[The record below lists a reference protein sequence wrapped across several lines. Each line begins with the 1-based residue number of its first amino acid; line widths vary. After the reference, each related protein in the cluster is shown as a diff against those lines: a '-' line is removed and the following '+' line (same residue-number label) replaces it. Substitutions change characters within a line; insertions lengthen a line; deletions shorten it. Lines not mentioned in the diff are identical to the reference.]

1 MILGK
6 FSDLLLNETQWLEK
20 AKICPHVR
28 KQSSFISIVLLL
40 LEICSSPKCRNIM
53 GCNEMKNITTSIRN
67 NVRALFNF
75 SWKIGG
81 NSAYR
86 VFEGALT

>member
-1 MILGK
+1 MVYN
-6 FSDLLLNETQWLEK
+6 D
-20 AKICPHVR
+20 
-28 KQSSFISIVLLL
+28 
-40 LEICSSPKCRNIM
+40 
-53 GCNEMKNITTSIRN
+53 MKNISSFIRN

-86 VFEGALT
+86 VFEGALTLLLWEGFCGNLDNEKNCCIKGVSVQQLFLQRTQLLII